1 MKGEDLIGYL
11 VPSYFDVMGYE
22 IVIIQ
27 DAEGNLITLK
37 IVNYEG

>member
-1 MKGEDLIGYL
+1 
-11 VPSYFDVMGYE
+11 VMGYE

-27 DAEGNLITLK
+27 DTEGNLITLK